1 MDVVCNIDDNYT
13 KFCGVMLTSLF
24 ENNRDED
31 ITVHVLGRALASGTR
46 EVLTDLVERK

>member
-31 ITVHVLGRALASGTR
+31 ITVHVLGRAQIGRASCR
-46 EVLTDLVERK
+46 ERV